1 MEVISTKNKYLY
13 FIFAVVGFI
22 FLRSGYT
29 KVSEGKF
36 VGSLG
41 ETLAKFASKNPY
53 PPVKN
58 FLEQAAIPNSEIF
71 GLLTMY
77 GEVFAGISITGFSI
91 YLLFAAKERKVSYF
105 VLGAGLLTGAFLNA
119 VFWLAAGW
127 TSPSTESVNL
137 VMLAVQVAGLAFVWQ
152 KLRAGEK

>member
-1 MEVISTKNKYLY
+1 MGNKYLY
-13 FIFAVVGFI
+13 LIFTAIGFI

-29 KVSEGKF
+29 KVTEGKF

-58 FLEQAAIPNSEIF
+58 FLEQIAIPNSEVF

-77 GEVFAGISITGFSI
+77 GEVFAGISITLASI
-91 YLLFAAKERKVSYF
+91 YMLFVSKGSRAGYMI
-105 VLGAGLLTGAFLNA
+105 LGAGFLTGAFLNA
-119 VFWLAAGW
+119 VFWLSAGY
-127 TSPSTESVNL
+127 TSASTESLNL
-137 VMLAVQVAGLAFVWQ
+137 VMFAAQAAGLAFVWQ
-152 KLRAGEK
+152 KLMSGGK